1 MIAILRYLTW
11 GLLTVAP
18 AFLVGYFIPRPLP
31 LLVTIPL
38 MLVML
43 VWTVAAMFLS
53 ALFWQALCKAFGWKL
68 PVEDDEGDEDDE
80 EISN

>member
-1 MIAILRYLTW
+1 VIDTLRYLTW
-11 GLLTVAP
+11 GLLSIAP
-18 AFLVGYFIPRPLP
+18 AFLVGFFIPRPLP

-38 MLVML
+38 MLVMF
-43 VWTVAAMFLS
+43 VWTVAAMLLS

-68 PVEDDEGDEDDE
+68 PVEDNEDDE